1 MLSVCQALCEGLNV
15 FGLSESSWPPQ
26 EEALFL
32 PSFYRKGKPR
42 PREVRQPAWGH
53 TVNPARRESSNFGS
67 LLLESGCF
75 ESMKPY
81 PGGPDGWW
89 WWVPKACAGCWARA
103 LRECGQ
109 MSAFPMK
116 KTKQKNSLPQI
127 FYQVPTL
134 CLALW
139 LGPVKKKLEKVSILS
154 LQLISLLCLIT
165 CALFEVVMVLTG
177 HVLGLGWHHLAEAF
191 PGRICPVLINGS
203 VNSHACISSGCYTLG
218 WAGLRVDVR
227 LRSLK
232 WVWSF
237 FFFKLFFPNYIR
249 VA

>member
-89 WWVPKACAGCWARA
+89 LWVPKACAGCWARA

-139 LGPVKKKLEKVSILS
+139 LGPVKKKIRKGLNPITPTHQPFMPDYLRTFWG
-154 LQLISLLCLIT
+154 CDGFNWT
-165 CALFEVVMVLTG
+165 CAG
-177 HVLGLGWHHLAEAF
+177 PGLASPCWGISWKDLPCSDKWKCEQPCLHFQWLLHFGVSRPQGWCETEK
-191 PGRICPVLINGS
+191 PQV
-203 VNSHACISSGCYTLG
+203 
-218 WAGLRVDVR
+218 
-227 LRSLK
+227 SL
-232 WVWSF
+232 VF
-237 FFFKLFFPNYIR
+237 FFFF
-249 VA
+249 